1 VAIKNFLQLDKENKV
16 AVLGDMFELGEESLR
31 EHKHIV
37 ALLKHEKEVQAYF
50 VGKDFYENKNDT
62 ENLHFFKTYDE
73 FAQAFKAEKIENK
86 TLLIKGSRGMALER
100 TLELL

>member
-1 VAIKNFLQLDKENKV
+1 
-16 AVLGDMFELGEESLR
+16 MFELGAESLQ

-37 ALLKHEKEVQAYF
+37 ALLKHEEKVQTYF
-50 VGKDFYENKNDT
+50 VGKDFYENKLDK
-62 ENLHFFKTYDE
+62 EYLHFFKTFDE
-73 FAQAFKAEKIENK
+73 FAKALKTEKIENK